1 MLSLVLTYR
10 NRDLKIV
17 KRCLGSLKIQ
27 SDQDFKVFLVNY
39 GSSDKFTAEIEG
51 LVKLYDFIDYIFV
64 PTYGQLWNKSR
75 AINIALKKCKTSY
88 FLMGDIDLIYHPEM
102 IEKCKQLVKNYE
114 VVYFQ
119 YAFLDQKESLKDYD
133 FFGFEASFLGNEEI
147 TGTTLYKT
155 ETLKKINGYDEFYHG
170 WGAEDTDVHLRLKNA
185 GHSVYFYDQ
194 EILVKHQ
201 WHPKQYRSKE
211 SEYPF
216 HTNLEKI
223 NHRYMV
229 LQNQHKITQANPEF
243 EWGKMPDIDWPKFDF
258 GDVIAT
264 RKVWGSVIEAMAP
277 KIKTL
282 VGGSADLEPSNVT
295 AGFAAMVKDFD
306 KGNHQ
311 GRNFAY
317 GVREFP
323 MGAINNGI
331 AQHGGLKIFGATFF
345 VFSDYERPAIRMRAL
360 QKLPVISEYTHDSIF
375 VGEDGPTH
383 QPIEHLMASRTIP
396 NLLVLRPCDANEAVV
411 ASRVAFEQSEFPSLV
426 LLTRQGLPVLDRS
439 KYPSEE
445 EFRKGAYI
453 ISDYE
458 QGEPDISIFASGSE
472 VSLALDVKDALKSQF
487 NIRVVNFG
495 CWELFD
501 IQSADYKN
509 NIIHDESFKVSIE
522 AGITQGWEKYT
533 GNYNAL
539 NIGINR
545 FGESAPGKDVANFF
559 GLNAETI
566 KEKIIKAFNR

>member
-64 PTYGQLWNKSR
+64 PTYGQLWNKSK
-75 AINIALKKCKTSY
+75 AINIALKKCTTSY

-102 IEKCKQLVKNYE
+102 IEKCKHLVKNYE

-243 EWGKMPDIDWPKFDF
+243 EWGKMPDI
-258 GDVIAT
+258 
-264 RKVWGSVIEAMAP
+264 E
-277 KIKTL
+277 
-282 VGGSADLEPSNVT
+282 N
-295 AGFAAMVKDFD
+295 
-306 KGNHQ
+306 
-311 GRNFAY
+311 
-317 GVREFP
+317 
-323 MGAINNGI
+323 
-331 AQHGGLKIFGATFF
+331 LKK
-345 VFSDYERPAIRMRAL
+345 L
-360 QKLPVISEYTHDSIF
+360 QKPINKLEITSECFQFDAFI
-375 VGEDGPTH
+375 VG
-383 QPIEHLMASRTIP
+383 I
-396 NLLVLRPCDANEAVV
+396 
-411 ASRVAFEQSEFPSLV
+411 FPSL
-426 LLTRQGLPVLDRS
+426 
-439 KYPSEE
+439 KEASEIKITTDN
-445 EFRKGAYI
+445 RAK
-453 ISDYE
+453 
-458 QGEPDISIFASGSE
+458 SI
-472 VSLALDVKDALKSQF
+472 
-487 NIRVVNFG
+487 
-495 CWELFD
+495 
-501 IQSADYKN
+501 KN
-509 NIIHDESFKVSIE
+509 
-522 AGITQGWEKYT
+522 Q
-533 GNYNAL
+533 
-539 NIGINR
+539 
-545 FGESAPGKDVANFF
+545 
-559 GLNAETI
+559 I
-566 KEKIIKAFNR
+566 KKIIGKKHLQTYSLDFINNKLLEAIIQQHRLASYHYKIDWQKEEIMLKIVPDA